1 MSVRHGARAGVALG
15 LAAVVVAL
23 SACSLLGNSDTP
35 ASGPS
40 ASPDPSVSATPS
52 SAPPTLQPN
61 GTAADNRAYF
71 DYVNTRLIAS
81 NGDAKGADFVQ
92 ALSAAGFDHS
102 AITVTPDKTTTGL
115 AADSIQFAVKFKNKC
130 LIGQYGPKS
139 NGFHSIVGP
148 PISTGTCLI
157 GQKEA
162 GRHFPG
168 CTGRHFPARAGPFGR
183 KGVRRSTIRFPGCA
197 RTAWGLT
204 RLILPAVR
212 ALGRGRARQHNRR
225 RARQRNQRL
234 ARQHK

>member
-1 MSVRHGARAGVALG
+1 MGTSNSRRRRHPSILPTGTAPWGGLFPSRPRCPWGLVHLFYRMAPTGLIVLYLWLQTRGQKSVAALYPPAGGGRGLG

-23 SACSLLGNSDTP
+23 SACSLLGSSDTP

-115 AADSIQFAVKFKNKC
+115 AADSIQFAVKFKNQC

-139 NGFHSIVGP
+139 NGYHSIVVP

-157 GQKEA
+157 GQK
-162 GRHFPG
+162 
-168 CTGRHFPARAGPFGR
+168 
-183 KGVRRSTIRFPGCA
+183 
-197 RTAWGLT
+197 
-204 RLILPAVR
+204 
-212 ALGRGRARQHNRR
+212 
-225 RARQRNQRL
+225 
-234 ARQHK
+234 

>member
-115 AADSIQFAVKFKNKC
+115 AADSIQFAVKFKNQC

-139 NGFHSIVGP
+139 NGYHSIVVP

-157 GQKEA
+157 GQK
-162 GRHFPG
+162 
-168 CTGRHFPARAGPFGR
+168 
-183 KGVRRSTIRFPGCA
+183 
-197 RTAWGLT
+197 
-204 RLILPAVR
+204 
-212 ALGRGRARQHNRR
+212 
-225 RARQRNQRL
+225 
-234 ARQHK
+234 